1 MFEVKN
7 NIFEMEIMMSV
18 RIIIDSASDL
28 TKEQADKL
36 GLDFLPLKTIFGTE
50 EYLDGIT
57 LSHQQFYEKLIE
69 SDCMPTTSQI
79 PPHDF
84 EQLYADVKEKK
95 DTAVV
100 ITLSSRLSG
109 TFQSANIALDGYE
122 DCITIV
128 DSENVCLGEQ
138 ILVMY
143 ACRLRDA
150 GVSAAGI
157 AEALDQKKKDVRV
170 LALLDTLEYLK
181 RGGRISKTAALAGN
195 LLSIKPVIAI
205 VDGEVAVLG
214 KARGSKNG
222 CNMLR
227 EEIAK
232 CNGIDFSMPLCL
244 GYTGLEDSLLQKY
257 IEDNKIE
264 IQKLSLE
271 TRWFLAI
278 LLEQYTIVDD
288 DVVEVRDV
296 CKAWDGA
303 MQMYADEAR
312 EATRKE
318 MKKEMRKRENEKSRR
333 QVFRMFSKGYPQT
346 EIADVLEIPLKTVK
360 RWCAGLTPATEK

>member
-1 MFEVKN
+1 
-7 NIFEMEIMMSV
+7 
-18 RIIIDSASDL
+18 
-28 TKEQADKL
+28 
-36 GLDFLPLKTIFGTE
+36 
-50 EYLDGIT
+50 
-57 LSHQQFYEKLIE
+57 
-69 SDCMPTTSQI
+69 MPTTSQI

-138 ILVMY
+138 ILVLY

-195 LLSIKPVIAI
+195 LLSIKPVITI

-214 KARGSKNG
+214 KEIGRAS
-222 CNMLR
+222 CR
-227 EEIAK
+227 E
-232 CNGIDFSMPLCL
+232 
-244 GYTGLEDSLLQKY
+244 
-257 IEDNKIE
+257 
-264 IQKLSLE
+264 
-271 TRWFLAI
+271 R
-278 LLEQYTIVDD
+278 V
-288 DVVEVRDV
+288 
-296 CKAWDGA
+296 
-303 MQMYADEAR
+303 
-312 EATRKE
+312 
-318 MKKEMRKRENEKSRR
+318 
-333 QVFRMFSKGYPQT
+333 
-346 EIADVLEIPLKTVK
+346 
-360 RWCAGLTPATEK
+360 

>member
-1 MFEVKN
+1 
-7 NIFEMEIMMSV
+7 MEIMMSV

-36 GLDFLPLKTIFGTE
+36 GLDFLPLKTIFCTE

-57 LSHQQFYEKLIE
+57 LNHQQFYEKLIE

-109 TFQSANIALDGYE
+109 TFQSA
-122 DCITIV
+122 
-128 DSENVCLGEQ
+128 
-138 ILVMY
+138 
-143 ACRLRDA
+143 
-150 GVSAAGI
+150 AGI

-195 LLSIKPVIAI
+195 LLSIKPVITIA
-205 VDGEVAVLG
+205 DGEVAVLG

-257 IEDNKIE
+257 IEDNTDLWKSYVEELPISS
-264 IQKLSLE
+264 IGS
-271 TRWFLAI
+271 
-278 LLEQYTIVDD
+278 TIGTHTGPGGICV
-288 DVVEVRDV
+288 
-296 CKAWDGA
+296 A
-303 MQMYADEAR
+303 
-312 EATRKE
+312 
-318 MKKEMRKRENEKSRR
+318 
-333 QVFRMFSKGYPQT
+333 FFSKT
-346 EIADVLEIPLKTVK
+346 NS
-360 RWCAGLTPATEK
+360 